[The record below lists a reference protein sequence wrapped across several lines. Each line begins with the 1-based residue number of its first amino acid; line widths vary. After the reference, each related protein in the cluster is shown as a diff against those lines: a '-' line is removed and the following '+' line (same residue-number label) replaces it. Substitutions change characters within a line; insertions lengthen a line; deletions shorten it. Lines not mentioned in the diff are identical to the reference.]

1 MTSEEIITAAKE
13 LIAADRPFVLATVDQ
28 DGGPQVRWMGAFMLQ
43 DPLVCY
49 MAAGG
54 QSRKI
59 EQLKANPRAQLMF
72 QDESFGRVA
81 TLSGTAE
88 IVEDIDT
95 KRRAWD
101 AMPVCAKYFPGPD
114 APEFG
119 LIKFVCERVELLAMA
134 EAHEPFVAEL

>member
-13 LIAADRPFVLATVDQ
+13 LIAADRPFVFATVDQ
-28 DGGPQVRWMGAFMLQ
+28 DGGPQIRWMGALMLEE
-43 DPLVCY
+43 PLICY

-54 QSRKI
+54 QSRKMG
-59 EQLKANPRAQLMF
+59 QLKANPRAQLMF
-72 QDESFGRVA
+72 QSEEFGRVA
-81 TLSGTAE
+81 TLSGAAE
-88 IVEDIDT
+88 TVEDMDT

-119 LIKFVCERVELLAMA
+119 VIKFVCERVELLAM
-134 EAHEPFVAEL
+134 EAQHEAFVAEL

>member
-59 EQLKANPRAQLMF
+59 EQLKANP
-72 QDESFGRVA
+72 SFGRVA